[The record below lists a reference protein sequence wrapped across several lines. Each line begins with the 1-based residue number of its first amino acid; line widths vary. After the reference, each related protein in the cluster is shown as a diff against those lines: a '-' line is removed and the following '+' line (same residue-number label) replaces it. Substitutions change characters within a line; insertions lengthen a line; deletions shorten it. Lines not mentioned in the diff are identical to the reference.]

1 MLCMAKIGAW
11 KNGMTDVKII
21 RMDNELKKEDLISKY
36 GGKPY
41 APLKAP
47 VPQSEAS
54 EAKGEYKALVESGRA
69 GRNTRFRIVDRNGNS
84 YGSGYAHLM
93 GWLFT
98 PPDVLTI
105 NTTTHIFTIEGQG
118 LEEIERA
125 LMDEKIRELREYNA
139 KTHTLTGEEKTVIEK
154 LEIINRFEEKD

>member
-1 MLCMAKIGAW
+1 MEE
-11 KNGMTDVKII
+11 
-21 RMDNELKKEDLISKY
+21 ELKKEDLVSKY
-36 GGKPY
+36 SGKPKPY

-47 VPQSEAS
+47 VPQSAVTETKS
-54 EAKGEYKALVESGRA
+54 EYKALVESGRA
-69 GRNTRFRIVDRNGNS
+69 GRNTRFRIVDHKGNS

-139 KTHTLTGEEKTVIEK
+139 KTHTLTGEEKTVIQK
-154 LEIINRFEEKD
+154 LDIVNRFEEKS